1 MGGTRNT
8 QRRALIVLVVCFV
21 ALSAA
26 ASWLTVRMHNAS
38 DLLAASPVGPADNAV
53 IFVLDGVR
61 PADLSAAR
69 TPVVDDLTRRGV
81 SYRNAWL
88 GQLES
93 GGATSNATIAT
104 GLFPRRHGVLGQQW
118 RDPRSS
124 HVLHPSIPGQV
135 QLGSL
140 DQVMES
146 KDTTPLA
153 ALLKDRGAK
162 SHILSAGGVGCAS
175 ANAAGSWV
183 ADYVICPVR
192 QGSRWTPGSVT
203 GHALPTSVVASLN
216 LSWPVRSGR
225 DAAPGMPGWG
235 IGEQDYWLTRYTL
248 QAMRRVHPRL
258 TIVNFPEVASVS
270 PFLGARDRA
279 AAVRRIVEG
288 IDRDIGRIV
297 TEVRRERI
305 ANRTLFVVTSDGGVA
320 DLTTRLSAAT
330 LHKAV
335 IAAGGQQTYIDP
347 GQTTMLG
354 LRGDLQAQPVALAI
368 QSQRP
373 RGLDGLYYKSRT
385 RDSWKYE
392 AQYLDPDLSPAFS
405 SAMQYELGTMTSD
418 ASADLV
424 AVGSPGVGTVPGGRG
439 VNASTLGAQWDV
451 QHIPLILAGHGI
463 SPGVVSNYPARL
475 VDVAPTVAAVM
486 GLARPPTDGLVLAD
500 GLLQPPD
507 HAKDAQAA
515 EQPQQQ
521 KLVGALKVR
530 LAQQAS

>member
-1 MGGTRNT
+1 MRRARPRPALRGMGGTRNT

-192 QGSRWTPGSVT
+192 QGNGSTTSRSITKT
-203 GHALPTSVVASLN
+203 T
-216 LSWPVRSGR
+216 
-225 DAAPGMPGWG
+225 
-235 IGEQDYWLTRYTL
+235 TCC
-248 QAMRRVHPRL
+248 RL
-258 TIVNFPEVASVS
+258 TS
-270 PFLGARDRA
+270 DRA
-279 AAVRRIVEG
+279 FSTSSTC
-288 IDRDIGRIV
+288 GRI
-297 TEVRRERI
+297 
-305 ANRTLFVVTSDGGVA
+305 D
-320 DLTTRLSAAT
+320 
-330 LHKAV
+330 
-335 IAAGGQQTYIDP
+335 
-347 GQTTMLG
+347 
-354 LRGDLQAQPVALAI
+354 
-368 QSQRP
+368 
-373 RGLDGLYYKSRT
+373 
-385 RDSWKYE
+385 W
-392 AQYLDPDLSPAFS
+392 
-405 SAMQYELGTMTSD
+405 
-418 ASADLV
+418 
-424 AVGSPGVGTVPGGRG
+424 
-439 VNASTLGAQWDV
+439 
-451 QHIPLILAGHGI
+451 
-463 SPGVVSNYPARL
+463 
-475 VDVAPTVAAVM
+475 
-486 GLARPPTDGLVLAD
+486 
-500 GLLQPPD
+500 
-507 HAKDAQAA
+507 
-515 EQPQQQ
+515 
-521 KLVGALKVR
+521 
-530 LAQQAS
+530 